1 MVAAGLAFTLMVA
14 CVKIVRAELGTLEVV
29 AWRGVVAV
37 PLALLMLRRAAPWP
51 INRGVLALRVGAG
64 FLAMSC
70 FYTAAHGLTV
80 ADLSLLG
87 RLQPVLIAIVAPLVL
102 GRGERV
108 DPRVWAVLAAG
119 VLGTGVL
126 LGPQLAVGNR
136 YGLWAMGAVACSGIA
151 HMSLR
156 VLGRTEATATVVL
169 WFQVGVTVLAL
180 LAVAATTGG
189 LPRLPSPEMLPWL
202 AGVGVAGT
210 AGQVLMTRA
219 YALDRAAI
227 VSAASHTSPV
237 WAVLADALLFSVLP
251 GATTLAGGALLLA
264 AALALVLL
272 PARRGA
278 GEATDPHA
286 APTPRRPRSH

>member
-1 MVAAGLAFTLMVA
+1 MVAAGLAFTVMVA
-14 CVKIVRAELGTLEVV
+14 CVKVVRAELSTLEVV

-37 PLALLMLRRAAPWP
+37 PLAIAMLRGRSPWP
-51 INRGVLALRVGAG
+51 INRAVLGLRIFAG

-87 RLQPVLIAIVAPLVL
+87 RLQPVLIAIVAPMVL

-108 DPRVWAVLAAG
+108 DPRVWLLLAAG
-119 VLGTGVL
+119 MAGTGVL
-126 LGPQLAVGNR
+126 LGPQLAVGNV
-136 YGLWAMGAVACSGIA
+136 YGLWAMGAVVCSGIA
-151 HMSLR
+151 HTSLR
-156 VLGRTEATATVVL
+156 VLGRTESSETVVL

-180 LAVAATTGG
+180 SAVLLTTGA
-189 LPRLPSPEMLPWL
+189 LPRLPSPTMIPWL

-251 GATTLAGGALLLA
+251 GTTTLVGGVILVT
-264 AALALVLL
+264 AALALVLM
-272 PARRGA
+272 PAR
-278 GEATDPHA
+278 EAEPE
-286 APTPRRPRSH
+286 SS